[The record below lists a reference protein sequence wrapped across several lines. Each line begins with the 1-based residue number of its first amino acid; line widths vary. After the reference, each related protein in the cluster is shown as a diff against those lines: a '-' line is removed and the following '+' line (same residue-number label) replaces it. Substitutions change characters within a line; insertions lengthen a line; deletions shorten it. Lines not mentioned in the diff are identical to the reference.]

1 MTRIIRELAEISDRY
16 DVLFCD
22 LWGCVHDGKQAMPAA
37 VAALQAFR
45 AKGGAVVLLTNAP
58 RPKPSVMR
66 QIERLGVPADAWD
79 EIVTSGDAAQYALV
93 NGAVG
98 RKVWHVGPPK
108 DLTFFSE
115 MAPDLPA
122 ADIELVPLTEAQG
135 IVATDLFDNLHEQ
148 PDEYY
153 GRLLMAREANLPMLC
168 ANPDLMVDY
177 GDKRVWCAGAL
188 AKMYEEM
195 GGTALYFGKPHPPIY
210 DLARRRLAAMG
221 REVSEDRILCLG
233 DGIGTDVAGAA
244 GEGLDGLFV
253 TGGLAAEQ
261 FGPDVE
267 NPDGALLDAWLAAH
281 EAAPQW
287 AIGRL
292 R

>member
-1 MTRIIRELAEISDRY
+1 MTRIIQELAEISDRY

-22 LWGCVHDGKQAMPAA
+22 LWGCVHDGVQAMPAA

-58 RPKPSVMR
+58 RPKPSVAR
-66 QIERLGVPADAWD
+66 QIARLGVPEDAWD
-79 EIVTSGDAAQYALV
+79 DIVTSGDAAQHGLV
-93 NGAVG
+93 TGAVG
-98 RKVWHVGPPK
+98 RKIWHIGPSK

-115 MAPDLPA
+115 MSPDLPK
-122 ADIELVPLTEAQG
+122 ADIALVPQAEAEG
-135 IVATDLFDNLHEQ
+135 IVCTDLFDNLTEQ
-148 PDEYY
+148 PEDYR
-153 GRLLMAREANLPMLC
+153 GRLMLAREAGLPMLC

-188 AKMYEEM
+188 AKLYEEI

-210 DLARRRLAAMG
+210 DLARRRLAARG
-221 REVSEDRILCLG
+221 IEVVEDRILCLG

-253 TGGLAAEQ
+253 TGGLAAAD
-261 FGPDVE
+261 FGPDPE
-267 NPDGALLDAWLAAH
+267 HPDPQSLNTWLAARG
-281 EAAPQW
+281 AAPQW
-287 AIGRL
+287 SIGRV

>member
-22 LWGCVHDGKQAMPAA
+22 LWGCVHDGKRAMPAA

-79 EIVTSGDAAQYALV
+79 DIVTSGDAAQYALV

-122 ADIELVPLTEAQG
+122 ADIELVPLTEAEG

-153 GRLLMAREANLPMLC
+153 GRLLMAREAGLPMLC

-210 DLARRRLAAMG
+210 DLARRRLAAAG

-267 NPDGALLDAWLAAH
+267 NPDAALLDAWLAAH
-281 EAAPQW
+281 VAAPKW

>member
-22 LWGCVHDGKQAMPAA
+22 LWGCVHDGKRAMPAA

-79 EIVTSGDAAQYALV
+79 DIVTSGDAAQYALV

-122 ADIELVPLTEAQG
+122 ADIELVPLTEAEG

-153 GRLLMAREANLPMLC
+153 GRLLMAREAGLPMLC

-210 DLARRRLAAMG
+210 DLARRRLAAAG

-253 TGGLAAEQ
+253 TGGLAAEE

-267 NPDGALLDAWLAAH
+267 NPDAALLNAWLAAR

>member
-22 LWGCVHDGKQAMPAA
+22 LWGCVHDGKRAMPAA

-122 ADIELVPLTEAQG
+122 ADIELVPLTEAEG

>member
-22 LWGCVHDGKQAMPAA
+22 LWGCVHDGKRAMPAA

-66 QIERLGVPADAWD
+66 QIERLGVPTDAWD

-122 ADIELVPLTEAQG
+122 ADIELVPLTEAEG

>member
-1 MTRIIRELAEISDRY
+1 VTRIIRELAEISDRY

-22 LWGCVHDGKQAMPAA
+22 LWGCVHDGKRAMPAA

-122 ADIELVPLTEAQG
+122 ADIELVPLTEAEG

-153 GRLLMAREANLPMLC
+153 GRLLMAREAGLPMLC

-210 DLARRRLAAMG
+210 DLARRRLAAAG

-253 TGGLAAEQ
+253 TGGLAAEE

-267 NPDGALLDAWLAAH
+267 NPDAALLNAWLAAR

>member
-22 LWGCVHDGKQAMPAA
+22 LWGCVHDGKRAMPAA

-122 ADIELVPLTEAQG
+122 ADIELVPLTEAEG

-153 GRLLMAREANLPMLC
+153 GRLLMAREAGLPMLC

-210 DLARRRLAAMG
+210 DLARRRLAAAG

-253 TGGLAAEQ
+253 TGGLAAEE

-267 NPDGALLDAWLAAH
+267 NPDAALLNAWLAAR

>member
-22 LWGCVHDGKQAMPAA
+22 LWGCVHDGKRAMPAA

-115 MAPDLPA
+115 MAPDLPV
-122 ADIELVPLTEAQG
+122 ADIELVPLTEAEG

-153 GRLLMAREANLPMLC
+153 GRLLMAREAGLPMLC

-210 DLARRRLAAMG
+210 DLARRRLAAAG

-253 TGGLAAEQ
+253 TGGLAAEE

-267 NPDGALLDAWLAAH
+267 NPDAALLNAWLAAR